1 MIINI
6 RGTNGSGKTTAA
18 RSLFEEGGVDKPL
31 VSYATKTGAIRW
43 VTGVYVKKRDL
54 IVVGSYATKCGGCDG
69 IKTQDLICEAVRAA
83 AGLVRYVVF
92 EGVLVSTLFSRYA
105 NLSEELGTARRP
117 FLWAYL
123 DTPLDVCLKRI
134 QERNGGKAINE
145 KLVAD
150 KIRSISSTRAK
161 AIANGEGVLDVPYE
175 KASAFIQKQL
185 GWKS

>member
-1 MIINI
+1 M
-6 RGTNGSGKTTAA
+6 
-18 RSLFEEGGVDKPL
+18 VL
-31 VSYATKTGAIRW
+31 VEPR
-43 VTGVYVKKRDL
+43 
-54 IVVGSYATKCGGCDG
+54 
-69 IKTQDLICEAVRAA
+69 AVREARA
-83 AGLVRYVVF
+83 RALGHQGVVRMRAFNSAMFY
-92 EGVLVSTLFSRYA
+92 GQL
-105 NLSEELGTARRP
+105 LSGTSGAVP
-117 FLWAYL
+117 SYL